1 MKIYIN
7 ININTYIH
15 TYIFIYLFIYSQAQI
30 SAMTW
35 CTVYEH
41 IVAPY

>member
-15 TYIFIYLFIYSQAQI
+15 TYIFIYLFIYSGAQI

-41 IVAPY
+41 RVAAY